1 MRDKIEGLHILSLT
15 SQNASHL
22 KKHRPAAG
30 RQVHDRN
37 ESPSPSYEKQG
48 VLHLSLPV
56 CGPPARSVARQ
67 SPHRHRHGRQARSC
81 QVSRP
86 ARARHRP
93 FRCQSR
99 ASRRARQASARLCK
113 LRRARARNDLRL
125 KHLSEATKVSWR
137 GPMKNHILPVL
148 RHKLVAD
155 ITVQDICE
163 VLDHCGKRRRQSHR
177 GSVDSWKRSSRSR
190 SVKASTLARI
200 PPLGKGIW
208 RRTSRRRRGSIGANI
223 RSLHHRGARR
233 SAEGES
239 SCRQA
244 RAQCF
249 RLRRP
254 HRHATS

>member
-113 LRRARARNDLRL
+113 LRRARARNDLR
-125 KHLSEATKVSWR
+125 AQA
-137 GPMKNHILPVL
+137 PV
-148 RHKLVAD
+148 
-155 ITVQDICE
+155 
-163 VLDHCGKRRRQSHR
+163 
-177 GSVDSWKRSSRSR
+177 RSDKG
-190 SVKASTLARI
+190 VLARTDEESH
-200 PPLGKGIW
+200 PASAQAQ
-208 RRTSRRRRGSIGANI
+208 TSRRHHGAGH
-223 RSLHHRGARR
+223 LR
-233 SAEGES
+233 SARPTVGKEDDNRIEDPWTAGS
-239 SCRQA
+239 DLHA
-244 RAQCF
+244 REA
-249 RLRRP
+249 
-254 HRHATS
+254 

>member
-113 LRRARARNDLRL
+113 WRKPSLDLL
-125 KHLSEATKVSWR
+125 DVLTKHLPRLQISDLV
-137 GPMKNHILPVL
+137 VL
-148 RHKLVAD
+148 RHVLRVTDADCPDAGGALVRLQAAPSQASMKSIAD
-155 ITVQDICE
+155 SAEYSPKVFISNPPYPDQGASAERPQED
-163 VLDHCGKRRRQSHR
+163 
-177 GSVDSWKRSSRSR
+177 GSPACRPTQPCRSR
-190 SVKASTLARI
+190 PHTTAAGTLRKKA
-200 PPLGKGIW
+200 P
-208 RRTSRRRRGSIGANI
+208 
-223 RSLHHRGARR
+223 RS
-233 SAEGES
+233 
-239 SCRQA
+239 
-244 RAQCF
+244 
-249 RLRRP
+249 
-254 HRHATS
+254 